1 MKITEEKIKEGRA
14 IAKKAG
20 YEQLFV
26 NKAGEFFTNK
36 DFAAM
41 SVGYDKDGYCE
52 VPLTEAKAKAKAK
65 DEAKDKAKAKAKDE
79 AKDKA
84 KAKDDV
90 DANLDADSDTDVD
103 ADTDADTDTDVD
115 SDDAEGGE

>member
-65 DEAKDKAKAKAKDE
+65 DEAKDKAKAK
-79 AKDKA
+79 
-84 KAKDDV
+84 DDV